1 MSEWWTYRL
10 SSFVLF
16 SPRTYVRLIE
26 HYNADVWPLQL
37 VAMAAAIAIVLEAR
51 SQRSSASRAI
61 ALVLAATWLF
71 VAWAFHIRRYA
82 SINWAAHYFAIA
94 FAAQAVLLA
103 WIGTV
108 RGRLRFTAGAS
119 LQQRAG
125 YVIVIAALAGMPVAE
140 WLAGRGWRELEWFGI
155 APDPTVVGT
164 LGVLLLARE
173 RPPWSL
179 LVIPLSWC
187 AVNGAFQWALGLADA
202 LALPLSALL
211 VLATRFAPRAPRAPR
226 PSAR

>member
-16 SPRTYVRLIE
+16 SPRTYVRLVE

-37 VAMAAAIAIVLEAR
+37 VAMAAASAVVLATR
-51 SQRSSASRAI
+51 SQRSSSSRVI
-61 ALVLAATWLF
+61 ALALASAWLF
-71 VAWAFHIRRYA
+71 VAWAFDIRRYA
-82 SINWAAHYFAIA
+82 TINWAAHYFAIA
-94 FAAQAVLLA
+94 FGAQALLLA
-103 WIGTV
+103 WVGAV
-108 RGRLRFTAGAS
+108 RGSLRFGAGPS
-119 LQQRAG
+119 LQRRAG
-125 YVIVIAALAGMPVAE
+125 YAIVIAALAGMPVAE
-140 WLAGRGWRELEWFGI
+140 LLAGRGWHQLEWFGI

-164 LGVLLLARE
+164 LGILLLARD

-187 AVNGAFQWALGLADA
+187 AVNGAFQWALGLTDA
-202 LALPLSALL
+202 LALPLTALL
-211 VLATRFAPRAPRAPR
+211 VLATRFAAPSPRSPR